1 MDKVILVTGG
11 SRGLGE
17 CLVKRLSGIEGTAV
31 YFTYASSGERAAKV
45 EEEASNIY
53 SIKCDQKDEDSVRLC
68 HKAINER
75 HGRLDVLINNA
86 CASFMPCDMLES
98 GWGRFQEQLD
108 VNVRGS
114 YYHIREAAALMK
126 LQGEGRIINILSSYV
141 INTPPEKLSFYITA
155 KYALLGMTRAA
166 AAELTRFGIT
176 VNAVSPGLMQTEL
189 SGYLPPKYLKVCA
202 ERHPMKR
209 LTTPS
214 DVADTVEHLVS
225 DKAGFLCGVNIPVNG
240 GESY

>member
-1 MDKVILVTGG
+1 MNRVILVTGG

-17 CLVKRLSGIEGTAV
+17 CLVRRLSGNEDTAV
-31 YFTYASSGERAAKV
+31 YFTYASSRERAAKI

-53 SIKCDQKDEDSVRLC
+53 AMECDQKDEKSVSLC
-68 HKAINER
+68 HKAIAER

-86 CASFMPCDMLES
+86 CPSFMPCDILES
-98 GWGRFQEQLD
+98 GWEKFQEQLD

-114 YYHIREAAALMK
+114 YYHIREAAARMK
-126 LQGEGRIINILSSYV
+126 QQGGGRIINILSSYV

-166 AAELTRFGIT
+166 AAELTKFGIT

-214 DVADTVEHLVS
+214 DVADAVEYLVS
-225 DKAGFLCGVNIPVNG
+225 AKAGFLSGVNIPVNG
-240 GESY
+240 GEIY